1 MTATAGSR
9 RGGIV
14 ERRGRVEVASRKAMD
29 ANMASQEVA
38 ARESHSTRWTDVLAI
53 MDGMVSQV
61 PSQGATRLVR
71 LIAHLT

>member
-9 RGGIV
+9 RGGII
-14 ERRGRVEVASRKAMD
+14 EGRGRVEVASWKAMD
-29 ANMASQEVA
+29 ASMASQEVA
-38 ARESHSTRWTDVLAI
+38 ARESHSARWTDVLAI

-71 LIAHLT
+71 LLAHLT